1 MNQSKHL
8 ILGVHI
14 TERLKHVAT
23 VQGLL
28 SEYGCYIK
36 TRLGLHEVSE
46 KFCSP
51 NGLLILEMFGDE
63 TKCKELGQ
71 KLNAVEGV
79 EVQKMHFDHPA
90 QGSGGP
96 LFT

>member
-1 MNQSKHL
+1 MAERHV
-8 ILGVHI
+8 IYGVHI
-14 TERLKHVAT
+14 TERLKHVPT

-28 SEYGCYIK
+28 SEYGCFIK

-51 NGLLILEMFGDE
+51 NGMLILEMFGDE
-63 TKCKELGQ
+63 KKCRELFD

-79 EVQKMHFDHPA
+79 EVKQMVFAHPTPNA
-90 QGSGGP
+90 GGP